1 MGSKDPLIDCKK
13 RFIKKMSSKGG
24 GNVKINSS
32 QSMVPHAVYK
42 ATMAKVTPEEHQLA
56 KKDQVEISSDARKL
70 NEEIAAAKEQRIQ
83 ELKTQI
89 ENGTYELDP
98 EKTAEAILRSWT
110 KGGK

>member
-1 MGSKDPLIDCKK
+1 
-13 RFIKKMSSKGG
+13 
-24 GNVKINSS
+24 
-32 QSMVPHAVYK
+32 
-42 ATMAKVTPEEHQLA
+42 MAKVTPEEHQLA